1 MRRVLLS
8 ISSAL
13 LVLAAGGSLPSAQ
26 PADDQPE
33 IKLQDVQK
41 QLADLEKK
49 QATLQEIQKQLA
61 DLQKKI
67 ATLRMQEEKLKKEL
81 DEQARA
87 REKDKEKTYYIK
99 VDIKGRLRRE
109 VINYIQPK
117 KTVELWK
124 ITAKNITLPLDFGT
138 NKEFLDTAKELAGK
152 TVMITGALRPATSF
166 GGLPPYSTG
175 TISRPPGVVHYMPPY
190 MEPPTLVVETIKS
203 DEK

>member
-49 QATLQEIQKQLA
+49 HATLQEIHKQLA

-67 ATLRMQEEKLKKEL
+67 ATLRMQEEKMKKEL

-117 KTVELWK
+117 KTVELW
-124 ITAKNITLPLDFGT
+124 
-138 NKEFLDTAKELAGK
+138 
-152 TVMITGALRPATSF
+152 
-166 GGLPPYSTG
+166 
-175 TISRPPGVVHYMPPY
+175 
-190 MEPPTLVVETIKS
+190 
-203 DEK
+203 